1 MMNKKIII
9 GVVILLVVIVSGIL
23 IKTKILSSQKIEE
36 TEAIPTPTIVL
47 PTVSGNIT
55 VDLIAAA
62 NRQSVT
68 LKVGGLTTD
77 FQSIEY
83 ELTYTTGAGI
93 PRGVLGKIVLNGEKE
108 IVRDNIV
115 LGTCSSGKCVYD
127 TGVTAV
133 NLSLKFNTSSGS
145 SVYQKSY
152 TL

>member
-1 MMNKKIII
+1 MNKKIII
-9 GVVILLVVIVSGIL
+9 GVVILLIVIVSGIL
-23 IKTKILSSQKIEE
+23 IKTKILSSQKTEE
-36 TEAIPTPTIVL
+36 TETVPTPTIVL

-62 NRQSVT
+62 NKQSVT
-68 LKVGGLTTD
+68 LKIGGLTAD
-77 FQSIEY
+77 IQSIEY

-127 TGVTAV
+127 TGVTTV

>member
-1 MMNKKIII
+1 MNKKIII
-9 GVVILLVVIVSGIL
+9 GVVILLIVIVSGIL
-23 IKTKILSSQKIEE
+23 IKTKILSSQKTEE
-36 TEAIPTPTIVL
+36 TETVPTPTIVL

-62 NRQSVT
+62 NKQSVT
-68 LKVGGLTTD
+68 LKIGGLTAD
-77 FQSIEY
+77 IQSIEY

-115 LGTCSSGKCVYD
+115 LGTCSSSKCVYD
-127 TGVTAV
+127 TGVTTV

>member
-1 MMNKKIII
+1 MYKKIII
-9 GVVILLVVIVSGIL
+9 GAIILLVVISSGVL
-23 IKTKILSSQKIEE
+23 IKTKILSTQKEE
-36 TEAIPTPTIVL
+36 EKEIAPTPTIVL
-47 PTVSGNIT
+47 PTVSENII
-55 VDLIAAA
+55 VDLIAAP
-62 NRQSVT
+62 NKQSVT
-68 LKVGGLTTD
+68 LKIKGLTPD
-77 FQSIEY
+77 IQSIEY
-83 ELTYTTGAGI
+83 ELTYITGAGI

-127 TGVTAV
+127 TGVTNV